1 MTGKK
6 ARCDEQ
12 GGHMTNSWGNG
23 VGNLEADSCGCSS
36 MENHEIK
43 PRLWFIALSETLQN
57 QLISSRGFGLDG
69 CLQT

>member
-1 MTGKK
+1 
-6 ARCDEQ
+6 
-12 GGHMTNSWGNG
+12 
-23 VGNLEADSCGCSS
+23 LEADSCGCSS

-43 PRLWFIALSETLQN
+43 PRLWFIALSEILQN